1 MTEHDALLRVFL
13 SGAKKD
19 LFHSVEH
26 RSQIW
31 REDPFDVEPV
41 HADARTQF
49 QRLLAHATT
58 PPGLDSGRILMLLG
72 ESGSGK
78 THLLRA
84 FRNHV
89 HVHGLGFVGYMQMS
103 TSITSYPRYL
113 MSNLID
119 SLDQA
124 YYESAG
130 TGSGLL
136 RLSNAI
142 ASRCGDPDAIRAL
155 NEKASLS
162 AGDIIELVE
171 RAADRL
177 IAHPRYADLD
187 LDLVRA
193 LLFLQRHEPALKKRV
208 VKYLRCE
215 ALVEG
220 DRRFLGSISPKAGD
234 DDAQRLV
241 EELGRLIAAFD
252 NRSLILCVD
261 QFEDTWHS
269 DDAAPEFRRVTSSLC
284 GVADQ
289 VPSSIIVIACL
300 EDYYTKLRSKL
311 SRSTLD
317 RLEHDPA
324 PVRLVA
330 ERSANEVEHIIAQR
344 LGYLYETSGVKP
356 AHGVVDPLYPFP
368 REFVLGRDG
377 MRVRDVLNAC
387 HRFREA
393 CIEAGGIVEM
403 KGLFRPEAAP
413 SISTGAALDTKA
425 AKEKIERDW
434 NDFLAQYHE
443 EQTESEVE
451 IVKLFG
457 WAVENCAEG
466 LEGGY
471 RFDVTPKGESL
482 DIRIMVP
489 CGNGDS
495 SLGEV
500 LFVALCNRGTQ
511 SGGLNRQIA
520 AARKEAKQRVFA
532 ILRSTEFPTDRKTA
546 TWKTLDDITKKGGR
560 KAVLEQSH
568 QRMLDAF
575 RKFRSEQGQRAHF
588 QEWLREGKHLS
599 KILPIS
605 HILDLEN
612 LERFEKA
619 RGSRPASRA

>member
-31 REDPFDVEPV
+31 REDPFDVESV
-41 HADARTQF
+41 HADARAQF

-162 AGDIIELVE
+162 AGDIIDLVE

-269 DDAAPEFRRVTSSLC
+269 GDAAPEFRRVTSSLC

-300 EDYYTKLRSKL
+300 EDYYAMLRSRL
-311 SRSTLD
+311 SLSTLD

-330 ERSANEVEHIIAQR
+330 ERSADEIENIIAQR
-344 LGYLYETSGVKP
+344 LGYLYETAGVKP

-368 REFVLGRDG
+368 RDFVLGRDG
-377 MRVRDVLNAC
+377 MRFRDVLNAC
-387 HRFREA
+387 QRFREA
-393 CIEAGGIVEM
+393 CIEAGRIVDP
-403 KGLFRPEAAP
+403 KGFFLTQPTP
-413 SISTGAALDTKA
+413 SISTDALDAKA
-425 AKEKIERDW
+425 VKEKIERDW
-434 NDFLAQYHE
+434 NDFLAQYGE
-443 EQTESEVE
+443 DQTESEVE

-466 LEGGY
+466 LNGGY
-471 RFDVTPKGESL
+471 RFDVTVKGESL
-482 DIRIMVP
+482 NIRLMVP
-489 CGNGDS
+489 CGNGDHG
-495 SLGEV
+495 LGEEI
-500 LFVALCNRGTQ
+500 FVALCNRAPQG
-511 SGGLNRQIA
+511 SGLHRQVQ
-520 AARKEAKQRVFA
+520 AARKEAKQRVLA
-532 ILRSTEFPTDRKTA
+532 ILRSTEFPTSRKTVI
-546 TWKTLDDITKKGGR
+546 WKAIDDITKNGGR

-568 QRMLDAF
+568 QRMLAAF
-575 RKFRSEQGQRAHF
+575 RKFRSEQGQRPHF